1 MIFQTGL
8 GLGISSAE
16 GLVKHIQKPTTLNP
30 WNLIKIISIIWG
42 TREESKMATQCAN
55 LQRRTG
61 LIRQRQITAAVEMAV
76 AVEVGVRGRW

>member
-1 MIFQTGL
+1 MIFQIGL

-55 LQRRTG
+55 LQRRTC
-61 LIRQRQITAAVEMAV
+61 LITPEITV
-76 AVEVGVRGRW
+76 AVEVGVHGRVQIRAHQ